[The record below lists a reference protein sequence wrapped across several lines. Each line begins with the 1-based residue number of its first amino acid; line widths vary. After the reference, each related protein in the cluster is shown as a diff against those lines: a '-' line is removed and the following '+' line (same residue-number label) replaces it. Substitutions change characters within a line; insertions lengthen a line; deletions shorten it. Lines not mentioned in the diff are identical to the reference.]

1 MLLSSLLAA
10 ATFTAAPPRLAP
22 GDTAPAPATS
32 TVTVTIDSAQSRVI
46 ITAGPFHLPDMS
58 GMKGM
63 DHMDEHMG
71 HGTSQMMRFEW
82 PVDGWMR
89 GFRVDMT
96 DAAGKPLPSTLLHH
110 LIGVNY
116 GRRQLVYHAVERLF
130 GWGSETDP
138 VELPKSLGVPL
149 ERGAH
154 LGMYAMFHNETGRDV
169 DGAYLRV
176 TLLYT
181 PKAGNHPV
189 NVLPLYIDVNNVIG
203 GVTTFD
209 IPPGKSTR
217 SYEFEL
223 PTGVRVIGVGG
234 HLHDYGVAVRL
245 EDAETGKVLVRLKAK
260 RDAKGHVTSVGRFI
274 FGFNNDALHLLPHHR
289 YRVVGEYDNPTGEV
303 VKDGGMAHING
314 AIIPDDIA
322 QWPALDPNDPLVQ
335 KDLATLPS
343 SGGMTPHRASPGS
356 HGQHPGMNMNGMP
369 MDHMNHHAQ
378 PDSTRREG
386 AKPDSTK
393 RIRRP

>member
-1 MLLSSLLAA
+1 
-10 ATFTAAPPRLAP
+10 
-22 GDTAPAPATS
+22 
-32 TVTVTIDSAQSRVI
+32 
-46 ITAGPFHLPDMS
+46 
-58 GMKGM
+58 
-63 DHMDEHMG
+63 
-71 HGTSQMMRFEW
+71 
-82 PVDGWMR
+82 
-89 GFRVDMT
+89 
-96 DAAGKPLPSTLLHH
+96 
-110 LIGVNY
+110 
-116 GRRQLVYHAVERLF
+116 
-130 GWGSETDP
+130 GSETDP

-209 IPPGKSTR
+209 IPPGKSMR

-260 RDAKGHVTSVGRFI
+260 RDDKGRVTGVGRFI

-303 VKDGGMAHING
+303 VKDGGMAHIN
-314 AIIPDDIA
+314 
-322 QWPALDPNDPLVQ
+322 
-335 KDLATLPS
+335 
-343 SGGMTPHRASPGS
+343 
-356 HGQHPGMNMNGMP
+356 
-369 MDHMNHHAQ
+369 
-378 PDSTRREG
+378 
-386 AKPDSTK
+386 
-393 RIRRP
+393 